1 MPLHPSSLNLILWK
15 TRCKFTTIF
24 WITKNKPFFFWL
36 VFDFYCFSLIF
47 SPLHSGCRFAIKKSF
62 DLSCAMICGKGQLK
76 MPSLYTYSPFPIR
89 HKRDF
94 VLFVNP
100 QCKMFIRPQFQKRFR
115 MHCCRFTSTSWPV
128 FTCIFTRRLFGLGE
142 PTYRENSSLTW
153 NIPPKGVSFSDFM
166 LIFILKSATLHPGCG
181 FAN

>member
-15 TRCKFTTIF
+15 TRYKFTTIF
-24 WITKNKPFFFWL
+24 WITKNKPVFFWL

-100 QCKMFIRPQFQKRFR
+100 QCKCSSARNFKSVFVCIVAGLPPQAGRCSLVSSREGCSAWVNLHIVKTVPSRE
-115 MHCCRFTSTSWPV
+115 
-128 FTCIFTRRLFGLGE
+128 IFH
-142 PTYRENSSLTW
+142 REE
-153 NIPPKGVSFSDFM
+153 
-166 LIFILKSATLHPGCG
+166 
-181 FAN
+181 